1 MIPFPHLKGWRGH
14 VDRHVTVELR
24 WWRTICQQS
33 PRKSSWVSTLKIV
46 ISRKNNPGVR
56 KAVYQIGLITPKVKC
71 FCPVILKVYVLL
83 YYIPYRGRIFQRKAK
98 LSKTRSAGSK
108 LVIVGV
114 WIVKMFFPTL
124 IVSHIPFFGVSPL
137 PQKNGEPCARAVLL
151 DQWPRRS
158 RGNGWWRTQLKLAPP
173 FRGCG

>member
-1 MIPFPHLKGWRGH
+1 M
-14 VDRHVTVELR
+14 
-24 WWRTICQQS
+24 
-33 PRKSSWVSTLKIV
+33 
-46 ISRKNNPGVR
+46 
-56 KAVYQIGLITPKVKC
+56 KC

-124 IVSHIPFFGVSPL
+124 IVSHILFLESH
-137 PQKNGEPCARAVLL
+137 RY
-151 DQWPRRS
+151 
-158 RGNGWWRTQLKLAPP
+158 LKKTVNPVPGRFCWTNDRDEAGAMDGDELS
-173 FRGCG
+173 